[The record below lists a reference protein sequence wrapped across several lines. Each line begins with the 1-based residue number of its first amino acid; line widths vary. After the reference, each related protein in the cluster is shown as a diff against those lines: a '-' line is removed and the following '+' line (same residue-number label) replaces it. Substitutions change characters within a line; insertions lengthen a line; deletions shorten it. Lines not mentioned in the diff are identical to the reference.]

1 MGATPKPVHVFSRRE
16 LVPITIEIPLPDRSI
31 PDTLDFRLRHSAFT
45 LFDHCQAN
53 QYRLTSALELYTD
66 RHTALWSGIVAH
78 LPELPKGEQ
87 SSLTDIVGQVP
98 IAKIVDNHTHL
109 PDLTQAPPPQHML
122 HPTEH
127 TVSMRTRLKD
137 NDDYNQALDHLLD
150 TLLNRLADNELVMFT
165 TSRPKVTRDRV
176 AGRLEF
182 LVATVRVWARTNT
195 HAHIDPNI

>member
-1 MGATPKPVHVFSRRE
+1 MITTAPEPVHTFTRHT
-16 LVPITIEIPLPDRSI
+16 LIPITMEIPLPEKTI
-31 PDTLDFRLRHSAFT
+31 PDSLDFKLRHSAFT

-66 RHTALWSGIVAH
+66 RHTALWSGMVAH
-78 LPELPKGEQ
+78 LPELPKEER
-87 SSLTDIVGQVP
+87 TDVVGRVP
-98 IAKIVDNHTHL
+98 IAKIVDNHTYL
-109 PDLTQAPPPQHML
+109 PDLTQAPAPQHML

-127 TVSMRTRLKD
+127 EVSMRARLKA
-137 NDDYNQALDHLLD
+137 NDDYNQALDHLLE
-150 TLLNRLADNELVMFT
+150 TLTDRLADNELVMFT

-182 LVATVRVWARTNT
+182 LVATVRVWARTST

>member
-1 MGATPKPVHVFSRRE
+1 MITTAPEPVHTFTRHT
-16 LVPITIEIPLPDRSI
+16 LIPITMEIPLPEKTI
-31 PDTLDFRLRHSAFT
+31 PDSLDFKLRHSAFT

-66 RHTALWSGIVAH
+66 RHTALWSGMVAH
-78 LPELPKGEQ
+78 LPELPKEER
-87 SSLTDIVGQVP
+87 TDVVGRVP
-98 IAKIVDNHTHL
+98 IAKIVDNHTYL
-109 PDLTQAPPPQHML
+109 PDLTQAPAPQHML

-127 TVSMRTRLKD
+127 EVSMRARLKA
-137 NDDYNQALDHLLD
+137 NDDYSQALDHLLE
-150 TLLNRLADNELVMFT
+150 TLTDRLADNELVVFT

-182 LVATVRVWARTNT
+182 LVATVRVWARTST